1 MKVPIPWAWYSIGLQ
16 FILIN
21 NPLFLELNKQMKTR
35 LKNVPTTEIN
45 IIKKKQ
51 KEHKNVGLYEYIQL
65 RKCI

>member
-51 KEHKNVGLYEYIQL
+51 KEHKNVGLHEYIQL